1 MVVSQLMPVHQ
12 TEAAVRRTVRMAITL
27 AVVGMTTLGVGT
39 VAVAAP
45 AASAKVDF
53 TGIVALDDCS
63 GSLVRTANSAP
74 TDPALVLTN
83 GHCIETGFL
92 QPGQVIVNQSSR
104 RTFSLLNPSG
114 NEVGTLRANDVL
126 YSTMTDTD
134 VTLYRL
140 TTTYQKIQQQ
150 YGATALTLAAA
161 PDPVN
166 TAINVVSGYWQRIY
180 SCAINGYPYE
190 VQENG
195 WTWKNS
201 IRYTSACNV
210 IGGTSGSPV
219 IDPSTDKIVG
229 INNTINEDGQQ
240 CTLDNPCEVDQNG
253 NITVHKG
260 IGYAQET
267 YLLNTCLDAGNVLD
281 LNRSDCALPK
291 PAS

>member
-1 MVVSQLMPVHQ
+1 MTLAMVG
-12 TEAAVRRTVRMAITL
+12 AAV
-27 AVVGMTTLGVGT
+27 LGVGT
-39 VAVAAP
+39 VASAAP
-45 AASAKVDF
+45 TPRATVNF

-63 GSLVRTANSAP
+63 GSLVRTPNSAA

-83 GHCIETGFL
+83 GHCIETGFPK
-92 QPGQVIVNQSSR
+92 PGQVIVNQKSSR
-104 RTFSLLNPSG
+104 QFDLLDPSG
-114 NEVGTLRANDVL
+114 NDLATLQANDVL

-134 VTLYRL
+134 ITLYRL
-140 TTTYQKIQQQ
+140 NTTYQQIKQR
-150 YGATALTLAAA
+150 YGATPLTLATQ

-166 TAINVVSGYWQRIY
+166 TAIKVVSGYWQKIY
-180 SCAINGYPYE
+180 SCNVNGYVYE

-219 IDPSTDKIVG
+219 IDPTTDQVVG
-229 INNTINEDGQQ
+229 INNTINESGQR

-260 IGYAQET
+260 IGYAEET
-267 YLLNTCLDAGNVLD
+267 YLLDTCLDAGNVLD

-291 PAS
+291 QSS